1 MWEHFLFSDVQYL
14 LTRAGCCVL
23 LVSVIPSGS
32 DERNYWSGFPFAS
45 DWQFR
50 VHCWPRMTVYI
61 RAKKNWGSGTKIMTI
76 SDAKIINFLLS
87 ESSFINCVGCQIK
100 IERWSSG
107 YKEENMNA
115 PKSSSSSRH
124 LRRRVNHPRIVLM
137 GKLDLCIV
145 YMIHDPYVKMRFQY
159 LIFIVVAVIAID
171 VMLMGACQRH
181 LLWPDL

>member
-1 MWEHFLFSDVQYL
+1 MWEQEHFLFSDVQYL

-23 LVSVIPSGS
+23 LVSAIPSGS

-50 VHCWPRMTVYI
+50 VHCWLRMTVYI

-87 ESSFINCVGCQIK
+87 ESSFIKCVGCQIK

-115 PKSSSSSRH
+115 SKSSSPSRH
-124 LRRRVNHPRIVLM
+124 I
-137 GKLDLCIV
+137 
-145 YMIHDPYVKMRFQY
+145 
-159 LIFIVVAVIAID
+159 IVVAVIASD
-171 VMLMGACQRH
+171 VMMMGACQRH
-181 LLWPDL
+181 FLWPCHDVVVMMEWTVNTLTISTLHCTTVLCLWIQVI